1 MRSRG
6 WGASRCLGGH
16 PLIGTRS
23 WDLRRIGRGRDR
35 QTEKWTQGVCQRDK
49 NRGQRK
55 DHQSRS
61 QRHRERDRGRNRG
74 GTDGEKQRHKE
85 MKQP

>member
-6 WGASRCLGGH
+6 WGASGCLVGH
-16 PLIGTRS
+16 PLIGTKS

-49 NRGQRK
+49 NRDRRK

-61 QRHRERDRGRNRG
+61 QRHRERETGEGTEEGPMGRCRD
-74 GTDGEKQRHKE
+74 TKR
-85 MKQP
+85 

>member
-1 MRSRG
+1 MRSWG
-6 WGASRCLGGH
+6 WGPRRCLSGH

-23 WDLRRIGRGRDR
+23 WDLKRIGRGRDR

-49 NRGQRK
+49 NRDRRK

-61 QRHRERDRGRNRG
+61 QRHRERKRDRG
-74 GTDGEKQRHKE
+74 KQQKRD
-85 MKQP
+85 